1 MASAQL
7 QLPLDLQSP
16 IRSAQSDRSQQSTS
30 NTAASAKGTKLHVQE
45 LRTQQQIADVYE
57 LAKQFGADIEPS
69 EPIDFDTLARSC
81 LMILEDVERKYLNLF
96 IAYDDEEPLGFL
108 LGVTSPCLHRPR
120 VVAEQKLWYVMPTA
134 RGGLA
139 AKYLVMAYERWA
151 RLNGATQI
159 YTGTANKLYAE
170 RTSKLLKHLGYARVG
185 YLHVKDV

>member
-1 MASAQL
+1 MATAQL
-7 QLPLDLQSP
+7 QLPLDLPDPIQSAPSGKSQRP
-16 IRSAQSDRSQQSTS
+16 IS
-30 NTAASAKGTKLHVQE
+30 NIAASAKGMRLHVQE
-45 LRTQQQIADVYE
+45 LRTQEQILDVYD
-57 LAKQFGADIEPS
+57 LAKQFGEDIEPN
-69 EPIDFDTLARSC
+69 EPIDFDTVVRTCA
-81 LMILEDVERKYLNLF
+81 MILNDMERQYLNLF
-96 IAYDDEEPLGFL
+96 VAYDDKEPLGFL